1 MNHVHVTSSSITQNS
16 FRINRRDIKKHGLP
30 FGKWWKNDKEKSKGE
45 FHRWTGCCLST
56 AFSPFF
62 FKKLAHSRELLL
74 SFLSSLTCGF
84 VTIFYTSIYKT
95 HPHENSKLLF
105 NSVRHGMRIF
115 LFSKSQGDLVRVCPL
130 SSRVVARLLRGWLP
144 L

>member
-1 MNHVHVTSSSITQNS
+1 MNHVHVTFSSITQNS

-62 FKKLAHSRELLL
+62 FKKLAHSRELLF
-74 SFLSSLTCGF
+74 SFSFSLTCGF
-84 VTIFYTSIYKT
+84 VTIFYTGIYKT
-95 HPHENSKLLF
+95 HTHENSKLLF
-105 NSVRHGMRIF
+105 TQCVTVCV
-115 LFSKSQGDLVRVCPL
+115 FSSFRKAKVTWLGSARLVR
-130 SSRVVARLLRGWLP
+130 G
-144 L
+144 